1 MRKQPATSF
10 IAKRPGKL
18 AVRALLLVLF
28 FGVWSVSAAYA
39 GITVQP
45 TTWNVIGLDSNNV
58 STGPAAYPVGVR
70 VCNTGSAPV
79 TNVTGN
85 FVWDSSD
92 IYINL
97 SGPSTI
103 NVQTLAAGAC
113 TDIYFTVAVTRS
125 SAAYDNFRRY
135 HITVTGDGVS
145 SVTTPT
151 PREIYVEKIISQNR
165 NSVNSITGPTTVYV
179 GQTYQYTVNASTAT
193 GGYEQLQAFL
203 ELPNIIFQVL
213 SIATTY
219 TAPSGGTNNK
229 FYADACGWE
238 NNPLSANYRDCVGP
252 DQYPGGKAGGNVVTT
267 YTVKVLSTGTTTAGT
282 AIVDF
287 SGSSYHYNSD
297 YGTTV
302 ISITALPPPLT
313 LTKIANPTNPTA
325 GATVTYTLRVTNSGS
340 ASYTLTDFVDTPPTS
355 PATPTYVSGSST
367 FNGASISNP
376 VAAGST
382 RTWTGSFVVPGGTT
396 RDLTYQMV
404 MPNTPGTYANSAIA
418 HVNEFQIDTTQS
430 TADNA
435 PATASVTIAPPDM
448 TIAKTH
454 IGNFTQGQ
462 TGATYSITATNS
474 GSAPTSAAV
483 SVTDTLPAGLTA
495 TAISGT
501 GWTCVLGTLT
511 CTRSDALAA
520 GASYPVITL
529 TVNVANNAAS
539 SVTNSVAV
547 SGGGET
553 NTSNNTA
560 TDATTITQLPDMT
573 IAKSHSGNF
582 TQGQTGATYTL
593 TATNSG
599 FAATSG
605 TVTVTDT
612 LPAGL
617 TATAISGTGWTC
629 VLATLTCTRANALAA
644 GASYPVITVTV
655 NVANNAAA
663 SVTNSVS
670 VSGGG
675 QTNTTNDSATD
686 PTTINQLP
694 DLTIAKSH
702 TGNFTQGQT
711 GATYTLTATN
721 SGFAATSGTVTVTD
735 TLPTGLT
742 ATAMSGTGWT
752 CVLATLTCTRSNAL
766 AAGASYPVI
775 TLTVNVANNA
785 PASVINSVSV
795 SGGGESNTANNT
807 ATDATTIN
815 QLPDLTVAKSHTG
828 NFTQGQTGATYSLT
842 VTNSGSAATT
852 ALVSVTDTLPAG
864 LTATAISGTGWSCVL
879 GTLTCTRN
887 TVLAAGASYP
897 VITVTVNVANNAP
910 ASVTNSVSVSGGG
923 QTNTSNDSA
932 TDPTTI
938 NQLPDMTIAK
948 SHTGNF
954 TQGQTGATYT
964 LTATNSGFAATSGT
978 VTVTDTLPAGLTAT
992 AISGTGWTCV
1002 LATLT
1007 CTRSNALAAGA
1018 SYPAITL
1025 TVNVAL
1031 NAPSSV
1037 TNAVSVS
1044 GGGQTNTTND
1054 TASDPT
1060 TINQVADLTI
1070 VKSHTGNFSQGQTG
1084 ATYSITVT
1092 NSGAG
1097 ATSGVVTVTDTLPA
1111 GLTATA
1117 MAGTGWS
1124 CVLGTLTCTRS
1135 EALAAGSSYPVI
1147 TLTVNVAANAPAS
1160 VTNTASVSGG
1170 GEVNASNNSASDP
1183 TTINAS
1189 PPNISLVKSVSPS
1202 GVQVPGTD
1210 LAYTVTYTNSGGMAA
1225 QSFIIIDP
1233 NPANVDP
1240 LERVFNNV
1248 DFKVGS
1254 MTSAPGTSGLVA
1266 TFSYSNDGGTTW
1278 TYTPV
1283 SGGGGAPAG
1292 YDRNVTNIR
1301 WSFAG
1306 NLSQTSPNNIG
1317 SVGFTA
1323 RIR

>member
-1 MRKQPATSF
+1 MSNS
-10 IAKRPGKL
+10 RP
-18 AVRALLLVLF
+18 F
-28 FGVWSVSAAYA
+28 F
-39 GITVQP
+39 
-45 TTWNVIGLDSNNV
+45 
-58 STGPAAYPVGVR
+58 
-70 VCNTGSAPV
+70 
-79 TNVTGN
+79 
-85 FVWDSSD
+85 
-92 IYINL
+92 
-97 SGPSTI
+97 
-103 NVQTLAAGAC
+103 
-113 TDIYFTVAVTRS
+113 
-125 SAAYDNFRRY
+125 
-135 HITVTGDGVS
+135 
-145 SVTTPT
+145 
-151 PREIYVEKIISQNR
+151 
-165 NSVNSITGPTTVYV
+165 
-179 GQTYQYTVNASTAT
+179 
-193 GGYEQLQAFL
+193 

-229 FYADACGWE
+229 FYADACGWD
-238 NNPLSANYRDCVGP
+238 NNPLSSNYRSCIGP

-282 AIVDF
+282 AILDF
-287 SGSSYHYNSD
+287 SGSSYHYNND
-297 YGTTV
+297 YGDTV

-325 GATVTYTLRVTNSGS
+325 GSTVTYTLRVTNSGT

-448 TIAKTH
+448 TIVKTH
-454 IGNFTQGQ
+454 SGNFTQGQ
-462 TGATYSITATNS
+462 VGATYSITATNS

-495 TAISGT
+495 SAISGT

-573 IAKSHSGNF
+573 VTKSHTGNF

-644 GASYPVITVTV
+644 GASYPAITVTV
-655 NVANNAAA
+655 NVANNAA
-663 SVTNSVS
+663 
-670 VSGGG
+670 
-675 QTNTTNDSATD
+675 
-686 PTTINQLP
+686 
-694 DLTIAKSH
+694 
-702 TGNFTQGQT
+702 
-711 GATYTLTATN
+711 
-721 SGFAATSGTVTVTD
+721 
-735 TLPTGLT
+735 
-742 ATAMSGTGWT
+742 
-752 CVLATLTCTRSNAL
+752 
-766 AAGASYPVI
+766 
-775 TLTVNVANNA
+775 
-785 PASVINSVSV
+785 
-795 SGGGESNTANNT
+795 
-807 ATDATTIN
+807 
-815 QLPDLTVAKSHTG
+815 
-828 NFTQGQTGATYSLT
+828 
-842 VTNSGSAATT
+842 
-852 ALVSVTDTLPAG
+852 
-864 LTATAISGTGWSCVL
+864 
-879 GTLTCTRN
+879 
-887 TVLAAGASYP
+887 
-897 VITVTVNVANNAP
+897 

-954 TQGQTGATYT
+954 TQGQTGATYSI
-964 LTATNSGFAATSGT
+964 TATNSGFAATSGT

-1018 SYPAITL
+1018 SYPAITVTVNVANNAAASVTNSVSVSGGGQTNTTNDTANDPTTINQLPDMTIAKSHTGDFTQGQAGATYSITVTNSGFASTSGTVTVTDTLPAGLTATAISGTGWTCVLATLTCTRANALAAGASYPAITL

-1044 GGGQTNTTND
+1044 GGSQTNTAND

-1117 MAGTGWS
+1117 IAGTGWS

-1135 EALAAGSSYPVI
+1135 DALAAGLSYPVI

-1170 GEVNASNNSASDP
+1170 GEANTSNNSANDP

-1225 QSFIIIDP
+1225 SSFIIIDP

-1240 LERVFNNV
+1240 LERVFHNV

-1266 TFSYSNDGGTTW
+1266 TFSYSNNGGTTW

-1292 YDRNVTNIR
+1292 YDRTVTNIR

-1306 NLSQTSPNNIG
+1306 NLSQTAPNNTG

>member
-1 MRKQPATSF
+1 MT
-10 IAKRPGKL
+10 
-18 AVRALLLVLF
+18 
-28 FGVWSVSAAYA
+28 AAYA
-39 GITVQP
+39 GITIQP

-58 STGPAAYPVGVR
+58 NTGPAAYPVGVR
-70 VCNTGSAPV
+70 VCNTGGAPV

-85 FVWDSSD
+85 FVWDSSN

-97 SGPSTI
+97 NGASII

-113 TDIYFTVAVTRS
+113 TDIYFSVTITRT
-125 SAAYDNFRRY
+125 SAAYNATRRF
-135 HITVTGDGVS
+135 HITVTGDGES
-145 SVTTPT
+145 SVTTAT

-203 ELPNIIFQVL
+203 ELPNVIFQVL

-219 TAPSGGTNNK
+219 TAPSGGTNDK
-229 FYADACGWE
+229 FYADACGWD
-238 NNPLSANYRDCVGP
+238 NNPLSANYRSCIGP
-252 DQYPGGKAGGNVVTT
+252 VQYPGGKAGGNVVTT

-297 YGTTV
+297 YGTKI

-313 LTKIANPTNPTA
+313 LSKIANPTTPTA
-325 GATVTYTLRVTNSGS
+325 GSTVTYTLRATNTGS
-340 ASYTLTDFVDTPPTS
+340 ASYTLTDFVDTPPAS
-355 PATPTYVSGSST
+355 PATPTYVLGSST

-404 MPNTPGTYANSAIA
+404 MPNTPGTYNNSAIA

-454 IGNFTQGQ
+454 SGNFSQGQ

-483 SVTDTLPAGLTA
+483 SVTDTLPAGLSA

-573 IAKSHSGNF
+573 IAKSHTGDF
-582 TQGQTGATYTL
+582 TQGQTGATYTI

-612 LPAGL
+612 LPA
-617 TATAISGTGWTC
+617 
-629 VLATLTCTRANALAA
+629 
-644 GASYPVITVTV
+644 
-655 NVANNAAA
+655 
-663 SVTNSVS
+663 
-670 VSGGG
+670 
-675 QTNTTNDSATD
+675 D
-686 PTTINQLP
+686 
-694 DLTIAKSH
+694 
-702 TGNFTQGQT
+702 
-711 GATYTLTATN
+711 
-721 SGFAATSGTVTVTD
+721 
-735 TLPTGLT
+735 
-742 ATAMSGTGWT
+742 
-752 CVLATLTCTRSNAL
+752 
-766 AAGASYPVI
+766 
-775 TLTVNVANNA
+775 
-785 PASVINSVSV
+785 
-795 SGGGESNTANNT
+795 
-807 ATDATTIN
+807 
-815 QLPDLTVAKSHTG
+815 
-828 NFTQGQTGATYSLT
+828 
-842 VTNSGSAATT
+842 
-852 ALVSVTDTLPAG
+852 
-864 LTATAISGTGWSCVL
+864 
-879 GTLTCTRN
+879 
-887 TVLAAGASYP
+887 
-897 VITVTVNVANNAP
+897 
-910 ASVTNSVSVSGGG
+910 
-923 QTNTSNDSA
+923 
-932 TDPTTI
+932 
-938 NQLPDMTIAK
+938 
-948 SHTGNF
+948 
-954 TQGQTGATYT
+954 
-964 LTATNSGFAATSGT
+964 
-978 VTVTDTLPAGLTAT
+978 LTAT

-1007 CTRSNALAAGA
+1007 CTRSNALAAGS
-1018 SYPAITL
+1018 SYPVITL
-1025 TVNVAL
+1025 TVNVAN
-1031 NAPSSV
+1031 NAPASV
-1037 TNAVSVS
+1037 TNSVAVS
-1044 GGGQTNTTND
+1044 GGGESNTANNSATD
-1054 TASDPT
+1054 AT
-1060 TINQVADLTI
+1060 TISQMPDLTI
-1070 VKSHTGNFSQGQTG
+1070 AKSHIGNFTQGQVG
-1084 ATYSITVT
+1084 ASYSITVT
-1092 NSGAG
+1092 NSGFA
-1097 ATSGVVTVTDTLPA
+1097 ATTAAVSVTDTLSA
-1111 GLTATA
+1111 SLTATA
-1117 MAGTGWS
+1117 ISGTGWS

-1135 EALAAGSSYPVI
+1135 DALANGASYPAI
-1147 TLTVNVAANAPAS
+1147 TLTVNVSQTAPAS
-1160 VTNTASVSGG
+1160 VTNSVAVSGG
-1170 GEVNASNNSASDP
+1170 GQTNTSNDTATDP
-1183 TTINAS
+1183 TTINAGV
-1189 PPNISLVKSVSPS
+1189 PNITLVKSVDPT
-1202 GVQVPGTD
+1202 GTQIPGTD
-1210 LAYTVTYTNSGGMAA
+1210 LTYTVIYTNSGTAPA
-1225 QSFIIIDP
+1225 QNFIIIDP
-1233 NPANVDP
+1233 NPANVDA
-1240 LERVFNNV
+1240 LERVFHNV

-1254 MTSAPGTSGLVA
+1254 MTSAPGTSGIVA

-1306 NLSQTSPNNIG
+1306 NLSQTSPNNTG

>member
-1 MRKQPATSF
+1 MPRRPASGFLTNPVSLF
-10 IAKRPGKL
+10 
-18 AVRALLLVLF
+18 AVRALVLVLF
-28 FGVWSVSAAYA
+28 FGVWAVGTAHA
-39 GITVQP
+39 GITIQP

-58 STGPAAYPVGVR
+58 NTGPAAYPVGVR
-70 VCNTGSAPV
+70 VCNTGGAAV

-85 FVWDSSD
+85 FVWDSSN

-97 SGPSTI
+97 SGASTI

-113 TDIYFTVAVTRS
+113 TDIYFTVAITRT
-125 SAAYDNFRRY
+125 SAAYNATRRY

-151 PREIYVEKIISQNR
+151 PREIYVEQIISQNR

-179 GQTYQYTVNASTAT
+179 GQTYQYTVSASTAT
-193 GGYEQLQAFL
+193 GGYAQLQAFL
-203 ELPNIIFQVL
+203 ELPNIIFQVQ

-219 TAPSGGTNNK
+219 TAPSGGTNDK
-229 FYADACGWE
+229 FYADACGWD
-238 NNPLSANYRDCVGP
+238 NNPLSANYRSCIGP
-252 DQYPGGKAGGNVVTT
+252 DQYSGGKAGGDVVTV
-267 YTVKVLSTGTTTAGT
+267 YTVKVVSTGTTTAGT
-282 AIVDF
+282 AILDF
-287 SGSSYHYNSD
+287 SGSSYHYNND
-297 YGTTV
+297 YGDTV

-313 LTKIANPTNPTA
+313 LSKIANPTTA
-325 GATVTYTLRVTNSGS
+325 AAGSTVTYTLRVTNSGS

-382 RTWTGSFVVPGGTT
+382 RTWSGSFVVPAGTT

-404 MPNTPGTYANSAIA
+404 IPNTPGTYANSAIA

-435 PATASVTIAPPDM
+435 PATASVTIPPPDM

-454 IGNFTQGQ
+454 SGNFSQGQ
-462 TGATYSITATNS
+462 VGATYSITATNS

-573 IAKSHSGNF
+573 IAKSHTGNF
-582 TQGQTGATYTL
+582 TQGQTGATYTI

-612 LPAGL
+612 LPSGL
-617 TATAISGTGWTC
+617 TATAISGTGWAC
-629 VLATLTCTRANALAA
+629 VLATLTCTRGNALAA
-644 GASYPVITVTV
+644 GSSYPAITITV
-655 NVANNAAA
+655 NVANDAAS

-675 QTNTTNDSATD
+675 QTNTTNDTATD
-686 PTTINQLP
+686 PTTVNQLP
-694 DLTIAKSH
+694 DMTIAKSH

-711 GATYTLTATN
+711 VATYTLTVTN
-721 SGFAATSGTVTVTD
+721 SGFAATSGMVT
-735 TLPTGLT
+735 
-742 ATAMSGTGWT
+742 
-752 CVLATLTCTRSNAL
+752 
-766 AAGASYPVI
+766 
-775 TLTVNVANNA
+775 
-785 PASVINSVSV
+785 
-795 SGGGESNTANNT
+795 
-807 ATDATTIN
+807 
-815 QLPDLTVAKSHTG
+815 
-828 NFTQGQTGATYSLT
+828 
-842 VTNSGSAATT
+842 
-852 ALVSVTDTLPAG
+852 VTDTLPAG

-879 GTLTCTRN
+879 ATLICTRSDA
-887 TVLAAGASYP
+887 LAASASYP
-897 VITVTVNVANNAP
+897 AITITVNVANNA
-910 ASVTNSVSVSGGG
+910 ASSVTNS
-923 QTNTSNDSA
+923 
-932 TDPTTI
+932 
-938 NQLPDMTIAK
+938 
-948 SHTGNF
+948 
-954 TQGQTGATYT
+954 
-964 LTATNSGFAATSGT
+964 
-978 VTVTDTLPAGLTAT
+978 
-992 AISGTGWTCV
+992 
-1002 LATLT
+1002 
-1007 CTRSNALAAGA
+1007 
-1018 SYPAITL
+1018 
-1025 TVNVAL
+1025 
-1031 NAPSSV
+1031 
-1037 TNAVSVS
+1037 VSVS

-1070 VKSHTGNFSQGQTG
+1070 AKSHTGDFTQGQTG

-1092 NSGAG
+1092 NSGFA

-1111 GLTATA
+1111 SLTATA
-1117 MAGTGWS
+1117 IAGTGWS

-1135 EALAAGSSYPVI
+1135 DALPVGSSYPVI
-1147 TLTVNVAANAPAS
+1147 TLTVDVAANAPAS
-1160 VTNTASVSGG
+1160 VTNTANVSGG
-1170 GEVNASNNSASDP
+1170 GESNTSNNTANDA

-1189 PPNISLVKSVSPS
+1189 PPDISLVKSVSPS

-1210 LAYTVTYTNSGGMAA
+1210 LAYTVTYTNSGGMPA

-1233 NPANVDP
+1233 NPLNVDP
-1240 LERVFNNV
+1240 LERVFHNV
-1248 DFKVGS
+1248 DFKIGS

-1266 TFSYSNDGGTTW
+1266 TFSYSNDGGATW

-1301 WSFAG
+1301 WTFSG
-1306 NLSQTSPNNIG
+1306 NLSQTSPNNTG
-1317 SVGFTA
+1317 NVSFTA

>member
-1 MRKQPATSF
+1 MPRRPATGFLSNPVSRF
-10 IAKRPGKL
+10 
-18 AVRALLLVLF
+18 AVRALALVLF
-28 FGVWSVSAAYA
+28 LGVCSVSAAYA
-39 GITVQP
+39 QITVQP
-45 TTWNVIGLDSNNV
+45 TTWNVVGLDSNNV
-58 STGPAAYPVGVR
+58 NTGPNTFPVGVR
-70 VCNTGSAPV
+70 VCNTGGAPV

-85 FVWDSSD
+85 FVWDSSN
-92 IYINL
+92 IYVNL
-97 SGPSTI
+97 TGASTI

-113 TDIYFTVAVTRS
+113 TDIYFSVTITRT
-125 SAAYDNFRRY
+125 SAAYNTARRF

-203 ELPNIIFQVL
+203 ELPNVIFQVL

-219 TAPSGGTNNK
+219 TAPAGGTNNK
-229 FYADACGWE
+229 FYADACGWD
-238 NNPLSANYRDCVGP
+238 NNPLSANYRSCIGP
-252 DQYPGGKAGGNVVTT
+252 VQYPGGKAGGTVVTT
-267 YTVKVLSTGTTTAGT
+267 YTVKVLSTGTTSAGT

-297 YGTTV
+297 YGVTV
-302 ISITALPPPLT
+302 ISITSLPPPLT
-313 LTKIANPTNPTA
+313 LTKIANPTTPTA
-325 GATVTYTLRVTNSGS
+325 GSTVTYTLRATNTGS

-404 MPNTPGTYANSAIA
+404 MPNTPGTYNNSAIA
-418 HVNEFQIDTTQS
+418 HVNQFQIDTTQS
-430 TADNA
+430 TTDNA

-454 IGNFTQGQ
+454 SGNFSQGQ

-560 TDATTITQLPDMT
+560 TDPTTITQLPDMT
-573 IAKSHSGNF
+573 IAKTHTGNF
-582 TQGQTGATYTL
+582 TQGQTGATYTI

-629 VLATLTCTRANALAA
+629 VLATLTCTRGNALAA
-644 GASYPVITVTV
+644 GSSYPVITVTA
-655 NVANNAAA
+655 NVANNAPA
-663 SVTNSVS
+663 SVTNSVA

-675 QTNTTNDSATD
+675 ESNTANNSAND

-702 TGNFTQGQT
+702 TGNFTQGQV
-711 GATYTLTATN
+711 GATYSITVTN
-721 SGFAATSGTVTVTD
+721 SGFAAT
-735 TLPTGLT
+735 T
-742 ATAMSGTGWT
+742 AA
-752 CVLATLTCTRSNAL
+752 
-766 AAGASYPVI
+766 
-775 TLTVNVANNA
+775 
-785 PASVINSVSV
+785 
-795 SGGGESNTANNT
+795 
-807 ATDATTIN
+807 
-815 QLPDLTVAKSHTG
+815 
-828 NFTQGQTGATYSLT
+828 
-842 VTNSGSAATT
+842 
-852 ALVSVTDTLPAG
+852 VSVTDTLPAS
-864 LTATAISGTGWSCVL
+864 LTATAIAGTGWSCVL

-887 TVLAAGASYP
+887 DALAAGSSYP
-897 VITVTVNVANNAP
+897 AITLTVNVSQSAP
-910 ASVTNSVSVSGGG
+910 ASVTNSVAVSGGG
-923 QTNTSNDSA
+923 QTNTSNDTA

-938 NQLPDMTIAK
+938 N
-948 SHTGNF
+948 
-954 TQGQTGATYT
+954 
-964 LTATNSGFAATSGT
+964 
-978 VTVTDTLPAGLTAT
+978 AG
-992 AISGTGWTCV
+992 V
-1002 LATLT
+1002 
-1007 CTRSNALAAGA
+1007 
-1018 SYPAITL
+1018 
-1025 TVNVAL
+1025 
-1031 NAPSSV
+1031 PS
-1037 TNAVSVS
+1037 
-1044 GGGQTNTTND
+1044 
-1054 TASDPT
+1054 
-1060 TINQVADLTI
+1060 I
-1070 VKSHTGNFSQGQTG
+1070 
-1084 ATYSITVT
+1084 
-1092 NSGAG
+1092 
-1097 ATSGVVTVTDTLPA
+1097 
-1111 GLTATA
+1111 
-1117 MAGTGWS
+1117 M
-1124 CVLGTLTCTRS
+1124 
-1135 EALAAGSSYPVI
+1135 
-1147 TLTVNVAANAPAS
+1147 
-1160 VTNTASVSGG
+1160 
-1170 GEVNASNNSASDP
+1170 
-1183 TTINAS
+1183 
-1189 PPNISLVKSVSPS
+1189 LVKSVDPA
-1202 GVQVPGTD
+1202 GTQIPGTD
-1210 LAYTVTYTNSGGMAA
+1210 LTYTVIYTNSGTAPA
-1225 QSFIIIDP
+1225 QNFIIIDP

-1240 LERVFNNV
+1240 LERVFHNV

-1266 TFSYSNDGGTTW
+1266 TFSYSNDGGMTW

-1283 SGGGGAPAG
+1283 SGGGGAPSG
-1292 YDRNVTNIR
+1292 YDRNVTNVR

-1306 NLSQTSPNNIG
+1306 NLSQTSPNNTG
-1317 SVGFTA
+1317 SVSFIA

>member
-1 MRKQPATSF
+1 M
-10 IAKRPGKL
+10 
-18 AVRALLLVLF
+18 LVLF
-28 FGVWSVSAAYA
+28 LGVWSVSAAYA
-39 GITVQP
+39 GITIQP

-58 STGPAAYPVGVR
+58 NTGPNTFPVGVR
-70 VCNTGSAPV
+70 VCNTGGAPV
-79 TNVTGN
+79 TNVTGS
-85 FVWDSSD
+85 FVWDSSN
-92 IYINL
+92 IYVNL
-97 SGPSTI
+97 TGASII

-113 TDIYFTVAVTRS
+113 TDIYFSVTITRT
-125 SAAYDNFRRY
+125 SAAYNATRRF
-135 HITVTGDGVS
+135 HITVTGDGES

-203 ELPNIIFQVL
+203 ELPNVIFQVL

-229 FYADACGWE
+229 FYADACGWD
-238 NNPLSANYRDCVGP
+238 NNPLSGNYRSCIGP
-252 DQYPGGKAGGNVVTT
+252 EQYPGGKAGGTVVTT

-287 SGSSYHYNSD
+287 SGSSYHYNAD
-297 YGTTV
+297 YGVTV

-313 LTKIANPTNPTA
+313 LTKIANPTTPTA
-325 GATVTYTLRVTNSGS
+325 GSTVTYTLRATNTGS

-404 MPNTPGTYANSAIA
+404 MPSTPGTYNNSAIA
-418 HVNEFQIDTTQS
+418 HVNEFQIDSTQS

-448 TIAKTH
+448 TIAKSH
-454 IGNFTQGQ
+454 SGNFTQGQ
-462 TGATYSITATNS
+462 TGATYSITAINS

-483 SVTDTLPAGLTA
+483 SVTDTLPTGLTA

-582 TQGQTGATYTL
+582 SQGQTGATYTI

-599 FAATSG
+599 FAPTSG

-612 LPAGL
+612 LPADL
-617 TATAISGTGWTC
+617 TATGISGTGWTC
-629 VLATLTCTRANALAA
+629 VLATLTCTRGNALAA
-644 GASYPVITVTV
+644 GS
-655 NVANNAAA
+655 
-663 SVTNSVS
+663 
-670 VSGGG
+670 
-675 QTNTTNDSATD
+675 
-686 PTTINQLP
+686 
-694 DLTIAKSH
+694 
-702 TGNFTQGQT
+702 
-711 GATYTLTATN
+711 
-721 SGFAATSGTVTVTD
+721 
-735 TLPTGLT
+735 
-742 ATAMSGTGWT
+742 
-752 CVLATLTCTRSNAL
+752 
-766 AAGASYPVI
+766 
-775 TLTVNVANNA
+775 
-785 PASVINSVSV
+785 
-795 SGGGESNTANNT
+795 
-807 ATDATTIN
+807 
-815 QLPDLTVAKSHTG
+815 
-828 NFTQGQTGATYSLT
+828 
-842 VTNSGSAATT
+842 
-852 ALVSVTDTLPAG
+852 
-864 LTATAISGTGWSCVL
+864 
-879 GTLTCTRN
+879 
-887 TVLAAGASYP
+887 SYP

-910 ASVTNSVSVSGGG
+910 ASVTNSVAVSGGG
-923 QTNTSNDSA
+923 ESNTANNSA
-932 TDPTTI
+932 TDATTI
-938 NQLPDMTIAK
+938 SQMPDLTITK
-948 SHTGNF
+948 GHTGNF
-954 TQGQTGATYT
+954 TQGE
-964 LTATNSGFAATSGT
+964 
-978 VTVTDTLPAGLTAT
+978 V
-992 AISGTGWTCV
+992 
-1002 LATLT
+1002 
-1007 CTRSNALAAGA
+1007 
-1018 SYPAITL
+1018 
-1025 TVNVAL
+1025 
-1031 NAPSSV
+1031 
-1037 TNAVSVS
+1037 
-1044 GGGQTNTTND
+1044 
-1054 TASDPT
+1054 
-1060 TINQVADLTI
+1060 
-1070 VKSHTGNFSQGQTG
+1070 G

-1092 NSGAG
+1092 NSGFA
-1097 ATSGVVTVTDTLPA
+1097 ATTAAVSVTDTLPA
-1111 GLTATA
+1111 ALTATA
-1117 MAGTGWS
+1117 IAGTGWS

-1135 EALAAGSSYPVI
+1135 DALAVGSSYPVI
-1147 TLTVNVAANAPAS
+1147 TLTVNVSQSAPAS
-1160 VTNTASVSGG
+1160 VTNSVAVSGG
-1170 GEVNASNNSASDP
+1170 GQTNTANDTATDP
-1183 TTINAS
+1183 TTINAGV
-1189 PPNISLVKSVSPS
+1189 PNITLVKSVDPT
-1202 GVQVPGTD
+1202 GTQIPGTD
-1210 LAYTVTYTNSGGMAA
+1210 LTYTVIYTNSGTAPA
-1225 QSFIIIDP
+1225 QNFIIIDP
-1233 NPANVDP
+1233 NPANLNP

-1278 TYTPV
+1278 IYTPV

-1301 WSFAG
+1301 WSFTG
-1306 NLSQTSPNNIG
+1306 NLSQTSPNNTG
-1317 SVGFTA
+1317 SVGFIA

>member
-1 MRKQPATSF
+1 M
-10 IAKRPGKL
+10 
-18 AVRALLLVLF
+18 
-28 FGVWSVSAAYA
+28 SAAYA
-39 GITVQP
+39 QITVQP
-45 TTWNVIGLDSNNV
+45 TTWNVVGLDSNNV
-58 STGPAAYPVGVR
+58 NTGPNTFPVGVR
-70 VCNTGSAPV
+70 VCNTGGVAV

-85 FVWDSSD
+85 FVWDSSN
-92 IYINL
+92 IYVNL
-97 SGPSTI
+97 TGASTI

-113 TDIYFTVAVTRS
+113 TDIYFSVTITRT
-125 SAAYDNFRRY
+125 SAAYNATRRF
-135 HITVTGDGVS
+135 HITVTGDAVS

-203 ELPNIIFQVL
+203 ELPNVIFQVL

-229 FYADACGWE
+229 FYADACGWD
-238 NNPLSANYRDCVGP
+238 NNPLSGNYRSCIGP
-252 DQYPGGKAGGNVVTT
+252 VQYPGGKAGGNVVTT

-297 YGTTV
+297 YGQAV
-302 ISITALPPPLT
+302 ISVTALPPPLT
-313 LTKIANPTNPTA
+313 LTKIANPTTPTA
-325 GATVTYTLRVTNSGS
+325 GSTVTYTLRATNTGS
-340 ASYTLTDFVDTPPTS
+340 ATYTLTDFVDTPPTS

-367 FNGASISNP
+367 FNGAAISNP

-404 MPNTPGTYANSAIA
+404 MPNTPGTYNNSAIA
-418 HVNEFQIDTTQS
+418 HVNQFQIDTTQS

-448 TIAKTH
+448 RIAKTH
-454 IGNFTQGQ
+454 SGNFSQGQ
-462 TGATYSITATNS
+462 TGATYSITASNS

-483 SVTDTLPAGLTA
+483 SVTDTLPGGLTA

-520 GASYPVITL
+520 GASYPIITL

-539 SVTNSVAV
+539 SVTNSVGV

-573 IAKSHSGNF
+573 IAKSHTGNF
-582 TQGQTGATYTL
+582 TQGQTGATYTVTATNSGSAATSGTVTVTDTL
-593 TATNSG
+593 PAGLTATAISGTGWTCVLATLTCTRANALAAGSSYPAITVTVNVANNAAASVTNSVSVSGGGQTNTSNDSATDPTTVNQLPDMTIAKSHTGNFTQGQTGATYTITATNSG

-644 GASYPVITVTV
+644 GSSYPAITVTV

-675 QTNTTNDSATD
+675 QTNTANDSATD

-694 DLTIAKSH
+694 DLTIAKTH

-711 GATYTLTATN
+711 GATYTVTATN
-721 SGFAATSGTVTVTD
+721 SGFAPTAGTVT
-735 TLPTGLT
+735 
-742 ATAMSGTGWT
+742 
-752 CVLATLTCTRSNAL
+752 
-766 AAGASYPVI
+766 
-775 TLTVNVANNA
+775 
-785 PASVINSVSV
+785 
-795 SGGGESNTANNT
+795 
-807 ATDATTIN
+807 
-815 QLPDLTVAKSHTG
+815 
-828 NFTQGQTGATYSLT
+828 
-842 VTNSGSAATT
+842 
-852 ALVSVTDTLPAG
+852 VTDTLPAG
-864 LTATAISGTGWSCVL
+864 LTATAISGAGWTCVL
-879 GTLTCTRN
+879 ATLTCTRSN
-887 TVLAAGASYP
+887 VLAAGSSYP

-910 ASVTNSVSVSGGG
+910 ASVTNSVAVSGGG
-923 QTNTSNDSA
+923 ESNTANNSA
-932 TDPTTI
+932 TDATTI
-938 NQLPDMTIAK
+938 NQLPDLTIAK
-948 SHTGNF
+948 GHTGNF
-954 TQGQTGATYT
+954 TQGQVGATYSIIV
-964 LTATNSGFAATSGT
+964 TNSGFAPTTAAVS
-978 VTVTDTLPAGLTAT
+978 VTDTLPATLTAT
-992 AISGTGWTCV
+992 AI
-1002 LATLT
+1002 
-1007 CTRSNALAAGA
+1007 AG
-1018 SYPAITL
+1018 S
-1025 TVNVAL
+1025 
-1031 NAPSSV
+1031 
-1037 TNAVSVS
+1037 
-1044 GGGQTNTTND
+1044 
-1054 TASDPT
+1054 
-1060 TINQVADLTI
+1060 
-1070 VKSHTGNFSQGQTG
+1070 
-1084 ATYSITVT
+1084 
-1092 NSGAG
+1092 
-1097 ATSGVVTVTDTLPA
+1097 
-1111 GLTATA
+1111 
-1117 MAGTGWS
+1117 GWS
-1124 CVLGTLTCTRS
+1124 CVLGTLTCTRND
-1135 EALAAGSSYPVI
+1135 ALAAASSYPAI
-1147 TLTVNVAANAPAS
+1147 TLTVNVSQSAPAS
-1160 VTNTASVSGG
+1160 VTNLVAVSGG
-1170 GEVNASNNSASDP
+1170 GQTNTSNDTATDP
-1183 TTINAS
+1183 TTINAGV
-1189 PPNISLVKSVSPS
+1189 PNIVLVKSVSPM
-1202 GVQVPGTD
+1202 GTQIPGTD
-1210 LAYTVTYTNSGGMAA
+1210 LAYTVIYTNSGTAPA
-1225 QSFIIIDP
+1225 QNLIIIDP

-1240 LERVFNNV
+1240 LERVFHNV

-1254 MTSAPGTSGLVA
+1254 MTSTPGASGLI
-1266 TFSYSNDGGTTW
+1266 TSFSYSNDGGTTW

-1306 NLSQTSPNNIG
+1306 NLSQTSPNNTG